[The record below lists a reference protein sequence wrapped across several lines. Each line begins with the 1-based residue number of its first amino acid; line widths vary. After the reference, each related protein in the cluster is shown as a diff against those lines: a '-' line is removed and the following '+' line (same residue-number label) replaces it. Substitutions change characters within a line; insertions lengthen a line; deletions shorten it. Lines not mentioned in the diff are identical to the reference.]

1 MLPYSV
7 IYFFVRFD
15 MVKVVADKTKKA
27 ATKVAVKKAPAK
39 KTAVSVKVAKPVK
52 TVKVVKGV
60 SKQPKEHSITVP
72 DLSVPLGLAREAL
85 ASL

>member
-1 MLPYSV
+1 
-7 IYFFVRFD
+7 

-60 SKQPKEHSITVP
+60 SKQPKEHSITVA
-72 DLSVPLGLAREAL
+72 DLSVPMGLAREAL
-85 ASL
+85 ASI

>member
-1 MLPYSV
+1 
-7 IYFFVRFD
+7 
-15 MVKVVADKTKKA
+15 MVKAVADKTKKA

-60 SKQPKEHSITVP
+60 SKQPKEHTITVP
-72 DLSVPLGLAREAL
+72 DLSVPMGLAREAL
-85 ASL
+85 ASI

>member
-39 KTAVSVKVAKPVK
+39 KTAVSVKVAKPVE

-72 DLSVPLGLAREAL
+72 DLSVPMGLAREAL
-85 ASL
+85 ASI

>member
-15 MVKVVADKTKKA
+15 MVKVVADRTKKA

-72 DLSVPLGLAREAL
+72 DLSVPMGLAREAL
-85 ASL
+85 ASI

>member
-15 MVKVVADKTKKA
+15 MVKAVADKTKKA

-39 KTAVSVKVAKPVK
+39 KTAVSVKVAKPAK

-72 DLSVPLGLAREAL
+72 DLSVPMGLAREAL
-85 ASL
+85 ASI

>member
-1 MLPYSV
+1 
-7 IYFFVRFD
+7 
-15 MVKVVADKTKKA
+15 MVKAVTDKTKKA

-72 DLSVPLGLAREAL
+72 DLSVPMGLAREAL
-85 ASL
+85 ASI

>member
-1 MLPYSV
+1 
-7 IYFFVRFD
+7 
-15 MVKVVADKTKKA
+15 MVKAVADKTKKA

-39 KTAVSVKVAKPVK
+39 KTAVSVKDAKPVK

-72 DLSVPLGLAREAL
+72 DLSVPMGLAREAL
-85 ASL
+85 ASI

>member
-1 MLPYSV
+1 
-7 IYFFVRFD
+7 
-15 MVKVVADKTKKA
+15 MVKAVADKTKKA
-27 ATKVAVKKAPAK
+27 ATKVAVKKAPVK
-39 KTAVSVKVAKPVK
+39 KTAVTVKVAKPVK
-52 TVKVVKGV
+52 AVKAVKGV

>member
-15 MVKVVADKTKKA
+15 MVKAVADKMKKA

-72 DLSVPLGLAREAL
+72 DLSVPMGLAREAL
-85 ASL
+85 ASI

>member
-7 IYFFVRFD
+7 IYFSVRFD

-27 ATKVAVKKAPAK
+27 ATKIAVKKAPAK

-72 DLSVPLGLAREAL
+72 DLSVPMGLAREAL
-85 ASL
+85 ASI

>member
-1 MLPYSV
+1 MLSYSV
-7 IYFFVRFD
+7 IYFVRFD
-15 MVKVVADKTKKA
+15 MVKAVADKTKKA

-72 DLSVPLGLAREAL
+72 DLSVPMGLAREAL
-85 ASL
+85 ASI

>member
-1 MLPYSV
+1 MA
-7 IYFFVRFD
+7 
-15 MVKVVADKTKKA
+15 KVVADKTKKA

-60 SKQPKEHSITVP
+60 SKQSKEHSITVP
-72 DLSVPLGLAREAL
+72 DLSIPIELTREAL
-85 ASL
+85 ASI

>member
-1 MLPYSV
+1 
-7 IYFFVRFD
+7 
-15 MVKVVADKTKKA
+15 MVKVVADKTKKT

-72 DLSVPLGLAREAL
+72 DLSVPMGLAREAL
-85 ASL
+85 ASI

>member
-1 MLPYSV
+1 MA
-7 IYFFVRFD
+7 
-15 MVKVVADKTKKA
+15 KVVADKTKKA

-52 TVKVVKGV
+52 AVKVVKGV

-72 DLSVPLGLAREAL
+72 DLSVPMGLAREAL
-85 ASL
+85 ASI

>member
-1 MLPYSV
+1 
-7 IYFFVRFD
+7 
-15 MVKVVADKTKKA
+15 MVKAVADKTKKA

-39 KTAVSVKVAKPVK
+39 KIAVSVKVAKPVK

-72 DLSVPLGLAREAL
+72 DLSVPMGLAREAL
-85 ASL
+85 ASI

>member
-1 MLPYSV
+1 MLSYSV

-15 MVKVVADKTKKA
+15 MVKAVADKTKKA

-72 DLSVPLGLAREAL
+72 DLSVPMGLAREAL
-85 ASL
+85 ASI

>member
-1 MLPYSV
+1 
-7 IYFFVRFD
+7 
-15 MVKVVADKTKKA
+15 MVKAVADKTKKA

-72 DLSVPLGLAREAL
+72 DLSVPMGLAREAL
-85 ASL
+85 ASI

>member
-52 TVKVVKGV
+52 TVKVV
-60 SKQPKEHSITVP
+60 
-72 DLSVPLGLAREAL
+72 
-85 ASL
+85 